1 MLKGSS
7 GHFVIGFLVFL
18 KSGSKILLPESVGIN
33 SGYSVN
39 QSWKATHLESQ
50 HGVFLDYAV
59 KNSQEG

>member
-39 QSWKATHLESQ
+39 QILES
-50 HGVFLDYAV
+50 HSLRKPAWGLLRLCR
-59 KNSQEG
+59 EE